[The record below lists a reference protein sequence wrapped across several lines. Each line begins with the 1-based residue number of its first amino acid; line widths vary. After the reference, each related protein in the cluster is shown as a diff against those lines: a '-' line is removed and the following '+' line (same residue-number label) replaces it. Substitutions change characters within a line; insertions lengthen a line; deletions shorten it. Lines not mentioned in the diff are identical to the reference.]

1 MKTNSMCAV
10 FDNVYEY
17 NELQPI
23 TSFRS
28 LSTLYFAGKYR
39 LMDFP
44 LSSIV
49 NANIREIFMMVNQD
63 KIQSYLDHLG
73 GGKEWGLDTIGSY
86 LEINFAQEMLRKKY
100 EGVRYFDRIIN
111 FIRNSG
117 SAYVVYIG
125 NKMLANVDLK
135 AILKFHQVSGNKVTG
150 VFKQV
155 DRWQIA
161 PDDQLFLFDEENKVV
176 GNHRIREMSEQEQ
189 YNLSMNVYI
198 ADADWFVDVL
208 DRAQMSGIVPDATE
222 RLARLMTH
230 EHSSAYEYT
239 GYMQNIH
246 DVKSYFKANMDMLEK
261 THYDSLLN
269 GSQKVIT
276 RIKNEVGNFYTKTS
290 QVSQSLVSTGC
301 KVAGYLDHVVVS
313 RRVKIEEDTQIDHS
327 IVISNTVIKRGAQI
341 SYAIIDKNVV
351 VEPSVVIKGTPER
364 PVVIRKDQVVTQDVI
379 EGS

>member
-1 MKTNSMCAV
+1 MRTNSMCAI

-73 GGKEWGLDTIGSY
+73 GGKEWSLDTIGSY
-86 LEINFAQEMLRKKY
+86 LEINFAQEILRKKY
-100 EGVRYFDRIIN
+100 KGDRYFDQIIN

-117 SAYVVYIG
+117 LSYVVFIG

-155 DRWQIA
+155 DRTQIA
-161 PDDQLFLFDEENKVV
+161 PDDQLFLFDDQNKVV
-176 GNHRIREMSEQEQ
+176 GNHRIRAMDDQEK

-198 ADADWFVDVL
+198 ADADWFMDVL
-208 DRAQMSGIVPDATE
+208 DRAQTSEIVPDPTE
-222 RLARLMTH
+222 GLARLMTH
-230 EHSSAYEYT
+230 ENSSAYEYT

-246 DVKSYFKANMDMLEK
+246 DINSYFNANMDMLEK

-269 GSQKVIT
+269 GGQKVIT

-301 KVAGYLDHVVVS
+301 RIAGHLDHVVVS
-313 RRVKIEEDTQIDHS
+313 RRVKIEEAAQVDHS
-327 IVISNTVIKRGAQI
+327 IVISNAVIKAGAKI

-351 VEPSVVIKGTPER
+351 IEPGVVIKGTPDK
-364 PVVIRKDQVVTQDVI
+364 PVVARKDQVVSHDLI